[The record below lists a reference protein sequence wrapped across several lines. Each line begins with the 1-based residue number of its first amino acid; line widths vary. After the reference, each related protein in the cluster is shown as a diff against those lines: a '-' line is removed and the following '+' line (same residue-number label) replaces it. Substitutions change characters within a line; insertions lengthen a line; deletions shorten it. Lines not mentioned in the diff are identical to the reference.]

1 MDLPFDARSP
11 AARAAAPD
19 PGRTAASP
27 RALVVVLHVGRVAR
41 LTRARGVRVAVDAGR
56 LWVTVA
62 GVRDDVFLGP
72 GDAAT
77 FGHEGTL
84 VVESDGDA
92 PAVFRLERAAPAR
105 ATPPD
110 GRGAALARCAAGVS
124 AALAAASRRLRR
136 ARRARVDR
144 LALAELDDAT
154 LRDLGAP
161 VPPRTGASRDAE
173 ARRAL
178 RRTIDRCTW

>member
-19 PGRTAASP
+19 PGRRAASP

-84 VVESDGDA
+84 VVESDGNA

-105 ATPPD
+105 ATPPP
-110 GRGAALARCAAGVS
+110 GRGAALARRATGVFAAI
-124 AALAAASRRLRR
+124 AAASRRLRAIHWLITSASWISAR
-136 ARRARVDR
+136 AAATEPRPAAFLTR
-144 LALAELDDAT
+144 LRT
-154 LRDLGAP
+154 
-161 VPPRTGASRDAE
+161 PPTYFMIPIPS
-173 ARRAL
+173 
-178 RRTIDRCTW
+178 